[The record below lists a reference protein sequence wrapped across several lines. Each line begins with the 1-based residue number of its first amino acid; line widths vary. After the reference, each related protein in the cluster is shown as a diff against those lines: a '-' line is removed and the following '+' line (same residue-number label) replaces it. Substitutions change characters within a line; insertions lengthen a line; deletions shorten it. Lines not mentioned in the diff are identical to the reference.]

1 MLIKVI
7 RLKLNLNIILLDQSH
22 VRIQN
27 IKGTIIGLV
36 LFDIFV
42 VRKELLSLQI
52 IFKQKL
58 TILVV
63 QLHCLCHQVF
73 SHQKLSESAAVCQN
87 FLLCSSRRSV
97 PYLAYTYSLGL
108 VLCS

>member
-36 LFDIFV
+36 FFDVFV
-42 VRKELLSLQI
+42 MCDELLSLQI

-58 TILVV
+58 TVLVV
-63 QLHCLCHQVF
+63 QLHCLCHEVS
-73 SHQKLSESAAVCQN
+73 SHQKLSESATVCKN
-87 FLLCSSRRSV
+87 LFLCSGWRFV
-97 PYLAYTYSLGL
+97 PYLAYTHSLCL
-108 VLCS
+108 VLCR